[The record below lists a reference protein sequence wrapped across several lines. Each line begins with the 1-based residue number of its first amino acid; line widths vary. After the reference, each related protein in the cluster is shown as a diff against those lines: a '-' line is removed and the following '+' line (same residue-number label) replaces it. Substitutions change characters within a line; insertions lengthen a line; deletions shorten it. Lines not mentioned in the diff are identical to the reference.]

1 MTEVIEKKKILIIG
15 IKGGLAQ
22 LLARLILKY
31 HPDWDI
37 IGIDSREVESIPPVQ
52 GLKSHQMKFSRGNF
66 ENLFRTNKF
75 DTVYHLARISHS
87 NAKETDLEKRLSL
100 NVMGTS
106 RILDLCLTC
115 NVKKVII
122 LSTYHVYG
130 ALYDNS
136 VYLKE
141 TVPLKA
147 SIKFP
152 DLRDVVEMD
161 QICTNWMWKNQKQVS
176 TIVFRP
182 CNIIGNQINNSM
194 TRFLTGPVKI
204 RPIDFNPMFQFIHEF
219 DMANVLYQSLKEI
232 PSGIY
237 NVAPDDFIDIRSALD
252 LVGGRQIPIPLL
264 MGKFMNAIL
273 KKFMIRIPD
282 YFIDYLKFSCLIDNS
297 AIKHY
302 LGDNFIRFNVK
313 ETLKLTKASH

>member
-1 MTEVIEKKKILIIG
+1 MIESVEHKKILIIG

-31 HPDWDI
+31 HPTWEI
-37 IGIDSREVESIPPVQ
+37 IGIDSREITTIPPVA
-52 GLKSHQMKFSRGNF
+52 GLKIYQMKYSRGNF
-66 ENLFRTNKF
+66 ENLFRSNQF

-87 NAKETDLEKRLSL
+87 NNRITDLEKRLHL

-136 VYLKE
+136 VFLKE
-141 TVPLKA
+141 TDPLKA

-152 DLRDVVEMD
+152 ELRDVVEMD

-182 CNIIGNQINNSM
+182 CNIIGNQISNSM
-194 TRFLTGPVKI
+194 SNFLTGPVKI

-237 NVAPDDFIDIRSALD
+237 NVAPNDFVDIRTALD
-252 LVGGRQIPIPLL
+252 IVGGRQIPMMLM

-273 KKFMIRIPD
+273 KKFMIKVPD
-282 YFIDYLKFSCLIDNS
+282 YFIDYMKYSCLIDNS

-302 LGDNFIRFNVK
+302 LGENFIRFNVK